1 VKGHGIQRMLNT
13 MEAVQISTPGSDFVV
28 AERATPEPGPGAVR
42 LKVAACGICHSD
54 SFVKEGHWPNLNYP
68 RVPGHEVAGVID
80 AVGPG
85 ITEWAGGDR
94 VGIGWHGSHCNH
106 CDPCRSGDFIECSNL
121 SITGFHFDGGY
132 EQYMIA
138 PANGLARIPDKLGF
152 SDAAPLL
159 CVGVTT
165 FNSLRHSRALP
176 GDLVAIHGIGG
187 LGHLGIQ
194 FARQFG
200 FHIVAV
206 SRGKDKEELAL
217 RLGAHVYIDA
227 ASTNPAE
234 ELTKLGGARVIV
246 ATAPNS
252 AAISKLIPGLGRNG
266 MLLAIAGTAD
276 PMTVSPVQLIGQR
289 LAIQGWPSGS
299 PKDSEDTLNFC
310 ALTGVRPMIEEFPLE
325 DAARAYQRMITNE
338 VRFRAVLVNR

>member
-1 VKGHGIQRMLNT
+1 MLNT

-54 SFVKEGHWPNLNYP
+54 SFVKEGHWPNFNYP

-159 CVGVTT
+159 CAGVTT

>member
-1 VKGHGIQRMLNT
+1 MTNSMK
-13 MEAVQISTPGSDFVV
+13 AAQISKAGSDFVV
-28 AERATPEPGPGAVR
+28 TERAIPEPGPGTVR
-42 LKVAACGICHSD
+42 VKVAACGICHSD
-54 SFVKEGHWPNLNYP
+54 SFVKEGHWPNLTYP

-85 ITEWAGGDR
+85 VTEWSAGDR
-94 VGIGWHGSHCNH
+94 VGIGWHGSHCGH
-106 CDPCRSGDFIECSNL
+106 CDPCRSGDFIECANL
-121 SITGFHFDGGY
+121 TITGFNFDGGY

-138 PANGLARIPDKLGF
+138 PANGLARIPDALGF

-159 CVGVTT
+159 CAGVTT

-187 LGHLGIQ
+187 LGHLGVQ

-200 FHIVAV
+200 FRVVAI

-227 ASTNPAE
+227 ASTNPAQ

-252 AAISKLIPGLGRNG
+252 AAISELIPGLGRNG
-266 MLLAIAGTAD
+266 MLLAIAGTVD
-276 PMTVSPVQLIGQR
+276 PMTVSPVQLIGRR
-289 LAIQGWPSGS
+289 LSIQGWPSGS

-310 ALTGVRPMIEEFPLE
+310 ALTGVRPIIEEFPLE
-325 DAARAYQRMITNE
+325 DAARGFERMITNQ

>member
-1 VKGHGIQRMLNT
+1 MK
-13 MEAVQISTPGSDFVV
+13 AVQISSPGSDFAVT
-28 AERATPEPGPGAVR
+28 ERAIPEPGPGAVR
-42 LKVAACGICHSD
+42 LKVFACGVCHSD
-54 SFVKEGHWPNLNYP
+54 VFVKEGHWPNLSYP

-80 AVGPG
+80 AVGPAV
-85 ITEWAGGDR
+85 TAWAPGDR
-94 VGIGWHGSHCNH
+94 VGIGWHGSHCGH
-106 CDPCRSGDFIECSNL
+106 CDACRSGDFILCSNL
-121 SITGFHFDGGY
+121 TITGFNFDGGY

-138 PANGLARIPDKLGF
+138 PANGLAHIPDALGF
-152 SDAAPLL
+152 ADAAPLL
-159 CVGVTT
+159 CAGVTT

-200 FHIVAV
+200 FHVAAV

-217 RLGAHVYIDA
+217 QLGAHRYIDA
-227 ASTNPAE
+227 GSTNAAD
-234 ELTKLGGARVIV
+234 ELTRLGGARVIL

-252 AAISKLIPGLGRNG
+252 AAISELIGGLGRNG

-276 PMTVSPVQLIGQR
+276 PMKVSPAQLIGR
-289 LAIQGWPSGS
+289 RFSIQGWPSGS

-310 ALTGVRPMIEEFPLE
+310 ALTGIRPMIEEFPLE
-325 DAARAYQRMITNE
+325 DAADAYQRMITNQ